1 MFIKGIL
8 ANKAS
13 QKVLMVTP
21 TTTIQEAVADL
32 SSHRVGVLV
41 VSSDGKALDGVLSE
55 RDIVRELGRHGGTV
69 LQDTAGNLMTKE
81 VKTCTADD
89 SAQDVLQTMTDG
101 RFRHIPVMD
110 GSKIVAMISIGDLVK
125 ARLDEIEQENNSIVE
140 MIRG

>member
-13 QKVLMVTP
+13 QKVHMIAP
-21 TTTIQEAVADL
+21 TATIQEAVADL

-41 VSSDGKALDGVLSE
+41 ISSDGKALDGVLSE
-55 RDIVRELGRHGGTV
+55 RDIVRELGRHGGSV
-69 LQDTAGNLMTKE
+69 LHDNVGNLMTKN

-89 SAQDVLQTMTDG
+89 SAEDVLQTMTDG

-110 GSKIVAMISIGDLVK
+110 GTKIVAMISIGDLVK